1 MLEPA
6 AGGRNRLVT
15 RLRWSYG
22 WDSPGLAVLTVFL
35 TEFGDYPMMR
45 KLLMGI
51 KRRAE
56 QMGRA
61 AR

>member
-1 MLEPA
+1 M
-6 AGGRNRLVT
+6 
-15 RLRWSYG
+15 
-22 WDSPGLAVLTVFL
+22 TVFL
-35 TEFGDYPMMR
+35 MEFGDYPMMR